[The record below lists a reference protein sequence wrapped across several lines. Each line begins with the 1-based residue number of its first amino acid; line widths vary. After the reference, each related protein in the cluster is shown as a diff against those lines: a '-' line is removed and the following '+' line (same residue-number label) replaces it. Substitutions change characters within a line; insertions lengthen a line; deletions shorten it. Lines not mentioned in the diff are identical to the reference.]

1 MYTENSS
8 DSRGT
13 ILSLN
18 TIEHL
23 HRLELDSFVTDFN
36 RQLLYV
42 LTNGHLLI
50 AFNLKT
56 REIENVLRLKGFK
69 LRMFFLNK
77 SDWIVFVDNRSEITI
92 LEYIQK
98 QFHIIMKF
106 DLGLIHLEKVEEIL
120 HGKVAL
126 LDRGGELGFYDID
139 QRRKKMEQTNRLKPL
154 LNQSIKDFLYISSV
168 SLTRNHSCSF
178 GVYQATFTDLESF

>member
-1 MYTENSS
+1 VFFENPS

-13 ILSLN
+13 IVPLN
-18 TIEHL
+18 NIEHSN
-23 HRLELDSFVTDFN
+23 RLELISFVTDFN

-56 REIENVLRLKGFK
+56 REIENVLKLKGFK
-69 LRMFFLNK
+69 LRMFFLKK
-77 SDWIVFVDNRSEITI
+77 SDWIVFVDNRSEISI

-98 QFHIIMKF
+98 QFHVIMKL

-168 SLTRNHSCSF
+168 FLIRNHLC
-178 GVYQATFTDLESF
+178 